1 MSSRI
6 PLLLAVL
13 AAACLR
19 FGSAEADPLPAA
31 VVELVKGG
39 SVSSMQDLQFL
50 LFSESIE
57 VEPDG
62 HHDNDT
68 SNRLPRSLLDAQ
80 PAQQAICKVRTEVIE
95 VTRSMLDR
103 SYSNF
108 LLWPPCV
115 EVQRC
120 SGCCNTK
127 SLQCVPV
134 LTHTRYL
141 QVMKIQYVNKRP
153 LYDKAIVSVL
163 DHVECRCQPAP
174 RSPQRRKSSANKQEA
189 RDRSGKPRTKDELHR
204 RDELKHNQRLSLEDL
219 LSQSWLP
226 KERLSESGAPDAF
239 QPSGEIKLHFGR
251 DGWALNE
258 TQYGGSKGHLHY
270 PGDGWRHH
278 GNMND
283 TKATPLPN
291 HTEREET
298 EKLNSSLLNITKV
311 SEREL
316 SNMPFESQTNANQSK
331 TNQTSE
337 YKTGLME
344 LTNKTFKHHSNI
356 TQEISY
362 TNSEEIEHLQRHEPN
377 FAAGTNQNHEN
388 KALPTEL
395 TRQTDQLTSNATERS
410 NQNQGDV
417 FLSSEENSKRV
428 RSNET
433 SDVGSKEE
441 EKRRGSSPQVEKNAK
456 EEEMEELLLLH
467 KLLDEEKL
475 KHHLKVQQTSTQQD
489 DKLQQLHH
497 KHQHEH
503 ITTTT
508 QRIGTTFPPPHRSP
522 PRTPPKPPPHPPKRR
537 RKQRNRISKSAMRA
551 LLM

>member
-1 MSSRI
+1 MMRSRI

-39 SVSSMQDLQFL
+39 SVSSIQDLQFL

-57 VEPDG
+57 VEPNG

-103 SYSNF
+103 SNANF

-153 LYDKAIVSVL
+153 LYDKAVVSVL

-174 RSPQRRKSSANKQEA
+174 RPAQRRKSAGNKQEG
-189 RDRSGKPRTKDELHR
+189 RERSGKPRPKDELHR

-219 LSQSWLP
+219 FGHSWLP
-226 KERLSESGAPDAF
+226 KESFSEPG
-239 QPSGEIKLHFGR
+239 FGR

-258 TQYGGSKGHLHY
+258 TQYGGGKGHHRH
-270 PGDGWRHH
+270 PGDGRRH
-278 GNMND
+278 GKTND
-283 TKATPLPN
+283 TVPLPN
-291 HTEREET
+291 HTEQEET
-298 EKLNSSLLNITKV
+298 DLSSRNVT
-311 SEREL
+311 R
-316 SNMPFESQTNANQSK
+316 FESLSSANQSI
-331 TNQTSE
+331 TNQTSDL
-337 YKTGLME
+337 TMTTLD
-344 LTNKTFKHHSNI
+344 LTNQTAMHRSNL
-356 TQEISY
+356 TQG
-362 TNSEEIEHLQRHEPN
+362 N
-377 FAAGTNQNHEN
+377 
-388 KALPTEL
+388 
-395 TRQTDQLTSNATERS
+395 QTDQPASNATGTAD
-410 NQNQGDV
+410 QNRGDV
-417 FLSSEENSKRV
+417 FLSVEESGQKLRGQ
-428 RSNET
+428 T
-433 SDVGSKEE
+433 TDVEVKEE
-441 EKRRGSSPQVEKNAK
+441 EREQRQMDKKTK
-456 EEEMEELLLLH
+456 EEETEELLLMH
-467 KLLDEEKL
+467 KNMDEEKH
-475 KHHLKVQQTSTQQD
+475 KHHLKVQHKNIQPD
-489 DKLQQLHH
+489 EKLQQLHH
-497 KHQHEH
+497 KQLTH
-503 ITTTT
+503 TTT
-508 QRIGTTFPPPHRSP
+508 QRTGTTSAPAQRLPPHKP
-522 PRTPPKPPPHPPKRR
+522 PRPPPHPPKRR

>member
-19 FGSAEADPLPAA
+19 IGSAEVDPLPAA

-39 SVSSMQDLQFL
+39 SLTSMQDLQFL
-50 LFSESIE
+50 LLSESI
-57 VEPDG
+57 
-62 HHDNDT
+62 
-68 SNRLPRSLLDAQ
+68 DAQ

-103 SYSNF
+103 SNANF

-141 QVMKIQYVNKRP
+141 QVMKIQYVNKQP

-163 DHVECRCQPAP
+163 DHVECRCQPPP
-174 RSPQRRKSSANKQEA
+174 RSTQRRKSSATKQVA
-189 RDRSGKPRTKDELHR
+189 RDRLGKPHFKDELHR

-239 QPSGEIKLHFGR
+239 NPSGEIKLSFGR
-251 DGWALNE
+251 DGWGLNE

-270 PGDGWRHH
+270 PRDRWRHH

-283 TKATPLPN
+283 TKVSPLPY
-291 HTEREET
+291 HTEREDT
-298 EKLNSSLLNITKV
+298 EKVDSSLLNVTKA

-316 SNMPFESQTNANQSK
+316 SNAQIESQANANQSI
-331 TNQTSE
+331 TNLTSE
-337 YKTGLME
+337 YETGLME
-344 LTNKTFKHHSNI
+344 PTNKTFNHHSNLM
-356 TQEISY
+356 QEINH

-377 FAAGTNQNHEN
+377 FTAWTNQNHEH
-388 KALPTEL
+388 KAPPTEL
-395 TRQTDQLTSNATERS
+395 TNQTDQLTSNTTQIS
-410 NQNQGDV
+410 NQNLGDV
-417 FLSSEENSKRV
+417 FLSSEENSKNV
-428 RSNET
+428 RGDET
-433 SDVGSKEE
+433 SDVGSREE
-441 EKRRGSSPQVEKNAK
+441 EKRSSSPQVERKAK
-456 EEEMEELLLLH
+456 EMEELLLLH
-467 KLLDEEKL
+467 KPLGEEKH

-497 KHQHEH
+497 KHKHDH
-503 ITTTT
+503 TTTTT
-508 QRIGTTFPPPHRSP
+508 QRTGSTSPPPQRSP
-522 PRTPPKPPPHPPKRR
+522 PRTPPKPTPHPIKRR